1 MTNNKD
7 KSDKRVQDLLAFSM
21 GIMSGENGKML
32 IEKYQEAIDNVTPHD
47 MLALEDKQMQMGI
60 SPDMIKKD
68 VEKIINVFSKGL
80 ESYEW
85 QKPKEGTFLYYLM
98 LENEAFKFKLN
109 QIKKILRGYNGRE
122 TSHFQE
128 MKQELLPRFVEF
140 KPFDYHYIKKENILF
155 PYLEEIWDSYRP
167 LKVMWSLHDDIRR
180 TLKEVIALLED
191 PSTEWSDFNPILG
204 KYYSLVFRMIQKED
218 IIIFPVATETVSDE
232 SWHEMH
238 LQSFEYPFPFIE
250 TPEKPQD
257 ESIKEQT
264 DQDDLLVPGMFV
276 AETGRMTLEQVLLVF
291 NHLPIDIT
299 VVDEND
305 RVLFFN
311 KPKERFFPRSP
322 AIVGRSVNNCHP
334 PESVHIVEEIVETFR
349 KGERDTAIFWI
360 ELKGRFILIQY
371 FALRNDDGEY
381 KGVMEVSQD
390 ATEIRKLE
398 GQRRLLN
405 WE

>member
-1 MTNNKD
+1 MSSSKD
-7 KSDKRVQDLLAFSM
+7 NSDKRVQDLLAFSM
-21 GIMSGENGKML
+21 GIMNGENGKML

-47 MLALEDKQMQMGI
+47 MLALEDKQVQMGI
-60 SPDMIKKD
+60 SPEMIKKD
-68 VEKIINVFSKGL
+68 VEKIINVFTKGL

-85 QKPKEGTFLYYLM
+85 EKPKEGTFLYYLM

-122 TSHFQE
+122 ASHFQE

>member
-1 MTNNKD
+1 MSKNIDN
-7 KSDKRVQDLLAFSM
+7 SEKRLQDLLAFSM
-21 GIMSGENGKML
+21 GMMSGESGKEL
-32 IEKYQEAIDNVTPHD
+32 IEKYQDAIDNITPHD
-47 MLALEDKQMQMGI
+47 MLSLEDKQVQMGMT
-60 SPDMIKKD
+60 PDIIKKD
-68 VEKIINVFSKGL
+68 VEKIINVFSKSL
-80 ESYEW
+80 DRYEW
-85 QKPKEGTFLYYLM
+85 EKPKEGTFLYYLM
-98 LENEAFKFKLN
+98 IENAAFKFKLN
-109 QIKKILRGYNGRE
+109 QVKKILRSYRGRE
-122 TSHFQE
+122 SSHFQE
-128 MKQELLPRFVEF
+128 LKAELLPRFIEF
-140 KPFDYHYIKKENILF
+140 KSFDYHYIKKENILF
-155 PYLEEIWDSYRP
+155 PYLEKVWSNYRP
-167 LKVMWSLHDDIRR
+167 LQVMWSLHDDIRR

-218 IIIFPVATETVSDE
+218 IIIFPVATETVSEE

-250 TPEKPQD
+250 TPAKPEEEKQ
-257 ESIKEQT
+257 SQQT
-264 DQDDLLVPGMFV
+264 KDSVLSAPGMFV
-276 AETGRMTLEQVLLVF
+276 AETGNMTLEQVLLVF
-291 NHLPIDIT
+291 NHLPVDIT

-371 FALRNDDGEY
+371 FALRNEKGAY